1 MLVSYCCYN
10 NHSDLTQTY
19 SLTVLENT
27 TLHQSLI
34 RVMFLWKFQKV
45 SISLSSLAS
54 SGCQY
59 SLAWGPIFKEH
70 HSNLLFHHHI
80 SYYSL
85 WPPAISYKDP
95 CGMSLAVQW
104 LTLCTFTAGVKG
116 CWWTTRQLGFLASRG
131 EEFNPGP
138 ETRVDCSGLLCNR
151 VLFKYKRDRES
162 FWHRHQKGAE
172 GIPPLLVLA
181 MELYTF

>member
-1 MLVSYCCYN
+1 MLVSYCCCN
-10 NHSDLTQTY
+10 DHSDLTQIY

-116 CWWTTRQLGFLASRG
+116 CWWTTKDSWDSWPPEEKNSIQGQRRGLIAQSFCVIEFYLSIKGIEKASDIDIRRG
-131 EEFNPGP
+131 QKE
-138 ETRVDCSGLLCNR
+138 CSLR
-151 VLFKYKRDRES
+151 
-162 FWHRHQKGAE
+162 
-172 GIPPLLVLA
+172 
-181 MELYTF
+181 